1 MNLSH
6 DVRWMSNEND
16 MDHLASLLI
25 AIYYRLQGS
34 NSPLRKHNKQNS

>member
-25 AIYYRLQGS
+25 AIYYTPRF
-34 NSPLRKHNKQNS
+34 